1 MEGASGGKREEE
13 EEVRNM
19 ILINHLVVLKQYNM
33 KLMVLLL
40 VRVLFRPL
48 QTTTSEEIQSN
59 KIKVRTNIEGIGLS
73 GWMAR
78 LCKCA
83 VNIVAIELHC
93 AITSGTEGY
102 IPLRTHYKSTLHMLL
117 WRFRVL

>member
-40 VRVLFRPL
+40 VRVLFGPL
-48 QTTTSEEIQSN
+48 QTTT
-59 KIKVRTNIEGIGLS
+59 
-73 GWMAR
+73 
-78 LCKCA
+78 
-83 VNIVAIELHC
+83 
-93 AITSGTEGY
+93 
-102 IPLRTHYKSTLHMLL
+102 
-117 WRFRVL
+117 